1 MLDRDL
7 EDAEEQYGTAL
18 RGHLQIIDSLLD
30 LQYARMR
37 GLRQQ
42 FDAQLKARAALEAVN
57 MQATVCQ
64 WQLPACKT
72 VSLPAVHRPKP
83 GHHLASK
90 LAITALVLRRQR
102 RRPTSLPVLTAQ
114 SLPAGP

>member
-42 FDAQLKARAALEAVN
+42 FDGQLKARAVFWRL
-57 MQATVCQ
+57 
-64 WQLPACKT
+64 
-72 VSLPAVHRPKP
+72 
-83 GHHLASK
+83 
-90 LAITALVLRRQR
+90 
-102 RRPTSLPVLTAQ
+102 
-114 SLPAGP
+114 

>member
-57 MQATVCQ
+57 LQATV
-64 WQLPACKT
+64 WRLQLPACRE
-72 VSLPAVHRPKP
+72 VSLSAVVHT
-83 GHHLASK
+83 K
-90 LAITALVLRRQR
+90 LATTYPASLHPQR
-102 RRPTSLPVLTAQ
+102 FC
-114 SLPAGP
+114 